1 MTFGYSFYENSVTFN
16 LWAPYQRKV
25 KLKILNKGIYEMERD
40 EKGYFT
46 ITLDNVRVG
55 DRYKYVLDDNSE
67 VPDPASRYQPEGV
80 HGYSEIISPEF
91 EWNDENSVKVKREDL
106 IIYELH
112 IGTFTSEGT
121 FEGVIKKLNYLK
133 ELGITA
139 IEIMPI
145 AQFPGKRD
153 WGYDGVY
160 LYAVQNSY
168 GGPIEFKKLI
178 NEAHKLG
185 LAIIL
190 DVVYNHVGP
199 EGNYMVKLGPYFSE
213 KYKTPWGLTFNFDDA
228 GSDEVRK
235 FILENVEYWINEFHI
250 DGFRLDAVHAIID
263 NSPKHILEDIAD
275 VVHKYNKI
283 VIAESDLNDP
293 RVVNPKEKC
302 GYNIDA
308 QWVDDFHHAI
318 HALLTGEKQGYYSD
332 FGSIGDIVKSYKDV
346 FVYDGKYSNFRRKT
360 HGKPVGDLDGC
371 KFVVYIQNHDQV
383 GNRGGGE
390 RLIKLVDKESYKIA
404 AALYILSPYIP
415 MIFMG
420 EEYGEE
426 NPFYYFSDFSD
437 PKLIQGVREGRKREN
452 GQETD
457 PQSDST
463 FNDSKLS
470 WKINNDILS
479 FYKSLIKIRK
489 EYGLSCNRKLRV
501 ENGDH
506 WLTIKGNEYLAVY
519 VFSKS
524 VIEMKY
530 RGTLVLS
537 SNNSFPSQIT
547 ENKYELDKGFAL
559 YKL

>member
-1 MTFGYSFYENSVTFN
+1 MAFGYRLDRNAATFN
-16 LWAPYQRKV
+16 LWAPYQRNV

-46 ITLDNVRVG
+46 ITLNNVKVG
-55 DRYKYVLDDNSE
+55 DRYKYILDDASE

-80 HGYSEIISPEF
+80 HGHSEIISLDF
-91 EWNDENSVKVKREDL
+91 KGDDENGVKVKREDL

-112 IGTFTSEGT
+112 TSTFTSEGT
-121 FEGVIKKLNYLK
+121 FEGVIKKLDYLK
-133 ELGITA
+133 ELGVTA

-145 AQFPGKRD
+145 AQFPGKKD

-168 GGPIEFKKLI
+168 GGPIGFRNLV

-199 EGNYMVKLGPYFSE
+199 EGNYMAKLGPYFSE
-213 KYKTPWGLTFNFDDA
+213 KYKTPWGLAFNFDDA

-235 FILENVEYWINEFHI
+235 FILENVEYWINEFHV

-275 VVHKYNKI
+275 VVHKYGKI
-283 VIAESDLNDP
+283 VITESDLNDP

-302 GYNIDA
+302 GYNTDA

-318 HALLTGEKQGYYSD
+318 HAFLTGERQGYYSD
-332 FGSIGDIVKSYKDV
+332 FGSLDDIVKSSKEV

-360 HGKPVGDLDGC
+360 HGKPIGDLDGC

-404 AALYILSPYIP
+404 AALYMLSPYIP

-437 PKLIQGVREGRKREN
+437 PKLIQGVREGRKRDN

-463 FNDSKLS
+463 FNASKLS
-470 WKINNDILS
+470 WKVNDDIFS
-479 FYKSLIKIRK
+479 FYKTLIKIRK
-489 EYGLSCNRKLRV
+489 EYGLACNRKLTV
-501 ENGDH
+501 ENGNH
-506 WLTIKGNEYLAVY
+506 WLTVKGNGYLVVY
-519 VFSKS
+519 VFSQS
-524 VIEMKY
+524 IIEMKY

-537 SNNSFPSQIT
+537 SNNSFPSQIA
-547 ENKYELDKGFAL
+547 ENKYKLEKGFAL